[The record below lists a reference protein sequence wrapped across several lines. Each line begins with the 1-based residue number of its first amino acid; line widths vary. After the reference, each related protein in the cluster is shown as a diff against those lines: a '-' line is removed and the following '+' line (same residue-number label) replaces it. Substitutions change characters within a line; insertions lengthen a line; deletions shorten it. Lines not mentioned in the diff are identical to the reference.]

1 MGQDIRRIF
10 GGVLN
15 LRLIDAIKIVWMIL
29 SLMLS
34 SGVTDDTSWCV
45 IAIIVVNLCCA
56 SLSLTTIRVEEEE

>member
-10 GGVLN
+10 GGVLK
-15 LRLIDAIKIVWMIL
+15 LRLIDAMKIVWMIL

-34 SGVTDDTSWCV
+34 SGVTDETSWCV

-56 SLSLTTIRVEEEE
+56 SLSLTTINVEEEE

>member
-1 MGQDIRRIF
+1 MEKDIRRIF
-10 GGVLN
+10 SGAIN
-15 LRLIDAIKIVWMIL
+15 LRLIDAMKIVWMIL

-56 SLSLTTIRVEEEE
+56 SLSLTTIQAKEEE

>member
-10 GGVLN
+10 GRVLN

-56 SLSLTTIRVEEEE
+56 SLSLTTIQAKEEE

>member
-1 MGQDIRRIF
+1 MEKDIRRIF
-10 GGVLN
+10 SGAIN

-56 SLSLTTIRVEEEE
+56 SLSLTTIHVEEEE

>member
-1 MGQDIRRIF
+1 M
-10 GGVLN
+10 
-15 LRLIDAIKIVWMIL
+15 KIVWMIL

-56 SLSLTTIRVEEEE
+56 SLSLTTIHVEEEE